1 MMQVIKQ
8 EWEITKTYIF
18 DVALKEGLINL
29 DWQDFETMARQ
40 YKPFVAVKV
49 DESIAL
55 SELMEKTLLELR
67 KNINEGLNSIIVA
80 VAYKDD
86 EIVMD
91 EMDGIK
97 DCISRLIDEHVDII
111 FGIQQ
116 SDDITNSRCVTVY
129 AFH

>member
-1 MMQVIKQ
+1 MQVIKQ

-29 DWQDFETMARQ
+29 DWQDFETIARQ

-67 KNINEGLNSIIVA
+67 RNINEGLNSIIVA
-80 VAYKDD
+80 VAYKGD

-91 EMDGIK
+91 EIDGIK

>member
-29 DWQDFETMARQ
+29 DWQDFETMVRQ

>member
-49 DESIAL
+49 DESITL

>member
-18 DVALKEGLINL
+18 DVALKDGLINL

>member
-55 SELMEKTLLELR
+55 SELIEKALLELR
-67 KNINEGLNSIIVA
+67 RNINEGLNSIIVA

>member
-1 MMQVIKQ
+1 MQVIKQ

-49 DESIAL
+49 DESITL

>member
-1 MMQVIKQ
+1 M
-8 EWEITKTYIF
+8 
-18 DVALKEGLINL
+18 

-49 DESIAL
+49 DESITL

>member
-29 DWQDFETMARQ
+29 DWQDFETIARQ

-67 KNINEGLNSIIVA
+67 RNINEGLNSIIVA
-80 VAYKDD
+80 VAYKGD

-91 EMDGIK
+91 EIDGIK

>member
-55 SELMEKTLLELR
+55 SELIEKALLELR
-67 KNINEGLNSIIVA
+67 RNINEGLNSIIVA

-116 SDDITNSRCVTVY
+116 TDDITSNRCVTVY